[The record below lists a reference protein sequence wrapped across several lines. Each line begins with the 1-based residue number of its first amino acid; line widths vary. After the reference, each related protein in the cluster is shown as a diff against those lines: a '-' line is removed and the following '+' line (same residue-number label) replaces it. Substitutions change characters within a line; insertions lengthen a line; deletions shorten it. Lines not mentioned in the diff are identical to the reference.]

1 MSTEIRLLRRAEV
14 ESVCGLSRSAI
25 YRRLQ
30 AGTFPIPV
38 SVGDRG
44 IRWYQHE
51 ILKWIESL
59 PRSETHAP
67 LSGEVGPDLRGE

>member
-14 ESVCGLSRSAI
+14 ESFCGLSRSAI
-25 YRRLQ
+25 YRRLE
-30 AGTFPIPV
+30 AGSFPIPV
-38 SVGDRG
+38 SVGRRG

-51 ILKWIESL
+51 ILEWIESL

-67 LSGEVGPDLRGE
+67 ISGEIGSDLRGE